1 MQTTSNI
8 TIGGENRNIADN
20 TARQLANRIYEGVN
34 LEELHAAEINESFG
48 GNPWA
53 WIQARIHAGNY
64 RGINVGDSIAFQRQL
79 NNQNVTQRAVVL
91 GIDTY
96 RPFGG
101 FGRCIDFMFQMT
113 DQGVPWNLVA
123 NNNGIMP
130 EQSDG
135 FNRIPWMVSN
145 LRAWLNGL
153 QQWTPN
159 SATAQGESVQVDYRG
174 AGIIDSLS
182 PELVNV
188 VAPKLLRLS
197 DRATAGLLLSEN
209 NGFRMSGEAS
219 LGRLWIPTEVEVIG
233 HPVVGSSFD
242 TGNQRQY
249 PFFLNNRRRISMV
262 RSLMWLLTSASGTTS
277 GIAAFE
283 SSSNNGGVRV
293 VPANTANIPG
303 SFQMGFMV
311 CFRVQ

>member
-1 MQTTSNI
+1 
-8 TIGGENRNIADN
+8 
-20 TARQLANRIYEGVN
+20 
-34 LEELHAAEINESFG
+34 
-48 GNPWA
+48 
-53 WIQARIHAGNY
+53 
-64 RGINVGDSIAFQRQL
+64 
-79 NNQNVTQRAVVL
+79 
-91 GIDTY
+91 
-96 RPFGG
+96 
-101 FGRCIDFMFQMT
+101 
-113 DQGVPWNLVA
+113 
-123 NNNGIMP
+123 
-130 EQSDG
+130 
-135 FNRIPWMVSN
+135 
-145 LRAWLNGL
+145 
-153 QQWTPN
+153 WTPN

-188 VAPKLLRLS
+188 IAPKLLRLS

-249 PFFLNNRRRISMV
+249 PFFLINNRRGIIMS

-283 SSSNNGGVRV
+283 SGSTNGGVRV
-293 VPANTANIPG
+293 VPANNANFPG
-303 SFQMGFMV
+303 SFEMGFMV